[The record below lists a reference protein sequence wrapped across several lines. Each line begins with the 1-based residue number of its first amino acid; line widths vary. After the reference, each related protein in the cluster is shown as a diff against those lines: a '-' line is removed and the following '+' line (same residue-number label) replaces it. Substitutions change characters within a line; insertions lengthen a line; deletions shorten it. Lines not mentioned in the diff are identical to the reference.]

1 MASTVKFNF
10 LCGARGYHEYRFSWT
25 PVLGEVLPA
34 RCEHHNPHDSY
45 AIAIMKHLPGALVCT
60 VVGHL
65 PREVSRFT
73 YFIISHGA
81 RVFCKVVEVNHRRSP
96 LIQGGLEIPIEVTV
110 EMDVS
115 EQNVL
120 AIGKYKSLVD
130 EHYEEP
136 VDGKYADATKAILQ
150 ALKSPSDD
158 EQEDSTDSEEV

>member
-1 MASTVKFNF
+1 MSIDLAGLQYSVKYC
-10 LCGARGYHEYRFSWT
+10 L
-25 PVLGEVLPA
+25 LGEVLPA
-34 RCEHHNPHDSY
+34 RCEHHNPH
-45 AIAIMKHLPGALVCT
+45 AIAIMKHLPRALVCT

-136 VDGKYADATKAILQ
+136 VDGKYADATEAILQ
-150 ALKSPSDD
+150 ALKSASDD
-158 EQEDSTDSEEV
+158 EQPVQATCREGNSASRLHRIC